1 MSVTRVAY
9 VVLFISIGLFGMG
22 MKRLLLSSADYSA
35 RQESRMVLRTMAAR
49 LSCTGANAYKAD
61 HVVKT
66 APAHTDAKGG
76 TYSDSAVIC
85 GAVVRTP
92 ELHEVRPGGGRP
104 CRDNNE
110 KYCFERTDLV
120 VSTPNARWVFADGT
134 AFLDCAQDNQGSCAW
149 NQLDR
154 PQNLIIDSF
163 NPTEIHAHVWT
174 NSRSVG
180 VRIGAFAKYYP

>member
-1 MSVTRVAY
+1 MVIDRIAHPA
-9 VVLFISIGLFGMG
+9 LFISVGLCVMG
-22 MKRLLLSSADYSA
+22 VKPLPRSRPDYSFGPA
-35 RQESRMVLRTMAAR
+35 SRIISGAITAKF
-49 LSCTGANAYKAD
+49 SCTGATAYRAD
-61 HVVKT
+61 HVIKT
-66 APAHTDAKGG
+66 TPAHKDAKGG
-76 TYSDSAVIC
+76 TYTDSAVIC
-85 GAVVRTP
+85 GAIVKTP
-92 ELHEVRPGGGRP
+92 ELNEVRPGGGLP

-120 VSTPNARWVFADGT
+120 VSTPNERWVFADGT

-163 NPTEIHAHVWT
+163 NPTTIRAHVWT

-180 VRIGAFAKYYP
+180 IRLGAFAKYYP